1 MAKALILAL
10 GLVLFIS
17 AVSALTV
24 PDYLCRFL
32 LQQLTHISAL
42 ITAQVLLKTKLTTMH
57 GQALSEMLL
66 RTRITMVLEKMPLK
80 IRQVLRPGTIDGGTW
95 SRTETWEAPRT
106 RRPSATG
113 STSEKTDK
121 ENPGTKLVPQ
131 LDLYDPISSSTLISS
146 SKIKFWHLTKYPVI
160 FYFRKFFP
168 MN

>member
-1 MAKALILAL
+1 LAL

-17 AVSALTV
+17 AVSAITV
-24 PDYLCRFL
+24 HDYLCRFL
-32 LQQLTHISAL
+32 QQQLTHISAP
-42 ITAQVLLKTKLTTMH
+42 ITAQMLLKTKLTTIH

-66 RTRITMVLEKMPLK
+66 RTRKIMVMEKMPLK
-80 IRQVLRPGTIDGGTW
+80 IKQVLRPGTIDGGTW
-95 SRTETWEAPRT
+95 SRIETWEVPRT

-146 SKIKFWHLTKYPVI
+146 SELKFLHLTKYSVM
-160 FYFRKFFP
+160 FYFIEIFL
-168 MN
+168 MD